1 LDGIIGR
8 AKGAVLVGLY
18 VLYVITIWIVKRQP
32 PSLGEAGGVA
42 EEGSIRTGKVTSGFF
57 MILIGVAAMAAGST
71 LLVTAVQKMAHVKSS
86 QTKLGLTLVGFAT
99 AFELIVLAV
108 SAARHQASEAVV
120 AAIVGSYAY
129 NMTMTLGAAALVGPL
144 VLRDASLLHWPLAAM
159 LFAFALVLLLA
170 TPLKR
175 LSRRSGAVLLAAY
188 PVFIW
193 LALRG

>member
-1 LDGIIGR
+1 M
-8 AKGAVLVGLY
+8 
-18 VLYVITIWIVKRQP
+18 
-32 PSLGEAGGVA
+32 
-42 EEGSIRTGKVTSGFF
+42 RTGKVTSGFF

-108 SAARHQASEAVV
+108 SAARHQASDAVV